1 MTAKIVPQRE
11 SIIAKAPAALAPV
24 LQPPA
29 ATMTQRVY
37 SRAAPPPVQVP
48 FVQQQ
53 KALVANPGRPID
65 PVALAGMQRGQQ
77 AAPRA
82 VTVVNTAA
90 LVRQK
95 NPPVA
100 PQPAVKPAPAVQQK
114 PATPVA
120 VAPQPAVRPAPAVQQ
135 KPAAP
140 AMQQKPVPSAAASKT
155 GSSASTLLAT
165 LRTRTLPDADQR
177 LSEAKNVAGIHLD
190 INAVSQ
196 QLAAAKQSLADA
208 EKDLAAGNSDQ
219 AQQKGI
225 AVQKKIEAQT
235 NQLSAAV
242 QDAKQGPRKP

>member
-1 MTAKIVPQRE
+1 
-11 SIIAKAPAALAPV
+11 
-24 LQPPA
+24 
-29 ATMTQRVY
+29 MTQRVY

-95 NPPVA
+95 NPPVVPQPAVRPVPAVQQKPATPVAVA

-225 AVQKKIEAQT
+225 AVQKKIEDQT
-235 NQLSAAV
+235 NQISAAV